1 MKNISIVNLNKN
13 PELEDNNVIQY
24 MHSDDPDAINT
35 QIEDKL
41 YEEIRNNTKT
51 TTQEVKNLIDII
63 LFKNK

>member
-1 MKNISIVNLNKN
+1 MKNISIVNLNTDKN
-13 PELEDNNVIQY
+13 LEPNNVIQY
-24 MHSDDPDAINT
+24 MHSDAPDALNT

>member
-41 YEEIRNNTKT
+41 YQEIRNNTKT

>member
-24 MHSDDPDAINT
+24 MHSDDPDTINT